1 MAEVNLIKFVG
12 DNLFLVGVALVSG
25 AMLVWPAV
33 RRAGGSASVSTLQ
46 ATLLMNQQN
55 ALVLDVR
62 EAAEYEK
69 AHVLGALSRARE
81 AQGEAGDR
89 RVRHRQPLGQ
99 GRGGA
104 AQERLR
110 AGIHLGRR
118 DRGLAASGPPRGE
131 VDGENPDVRDRR
143 VPVLRARGNAAEVQ
157 RRHRDREDPRR
168 SRSAPARGDDGQDR
182 PPHRAADLHRR
193 AARRRIRRAC
203 GARARRQARFPA
215 RGLAPGRHSTGAPMS
230 EAQQPMFSI
239 EKIYVKDLSLEVP
252 GGPQTFMQP
261 EQPQL
266 EVQLTQQSQ
275 RVNEV
280 LFEVTLVVSVAAK
293 KGDKTLFLVE
303 VSQAGV
309 FQIRN
314 VPEADLA
321 PVLGMVCPNVLF
333 PYARETVS
341 DVITRAGFPSM
352 LLAPV
357 NFEALY
363 QQRAAESAAQPG
375 GPRIEIA
382 H

>member
-1 MAEVNLIKFVG
+1 MNSPRSNTPE
-12 DNLFLVGVALVSG
+12 S
-25 AMLVWPAV
+25 
-33 RRAGGSASVSTLQ
+33 ST
-46 ATLLMNQQN
+46 
-55 ALVLDVR
+55 R
-62 EAAEYEK
+62 C
-69 AHVLGALSRARE
+69 SR
-81 AQGEAGDR
+81 
-89 RVRHRQPLGQ
+89 PS
-99 GRGGA
+99 
-104 AQERLR
+104 LR
-110 AGIHLGRR
+110 A
-118 DRGLAASGPPRGE
+118 PF
-131 VDGENPDVRDRR
+131 
-143 VPVLRARGNAAEVQ
+143 Q
-157 RRHRDREDPRR
+157 
-168 SRSAPARGDDGQDR
+168 
-182 PPHRAADLHRR
+182 
-193 AARRRIRRAC
+193 
-203 GARARRQARFPA
+203 FY
-215 RGLAPGRHSTGAPMS
+215 GAPMS
-230 EAQQPMFSI
+230 DAQQPTFGI

-303 VSQAGV
+303 VSQADV

-375 GPRIEIA
+375 GPRIQIA